1 MHPWQQSQKH
11 KPGHDGR
18 PNHLQHHPAFLAV
31 SLFVRAFPS
40 WPLDRLPYREREGYN
55 TTHMKDRRG
64 SSGGVERF
72 AVFPFSMGCMSQS
85 AVSVA
90 DPSEKKPQGDPSS
103 SSATATT
110 TARTAGSSED
120 GAGETVKE
128 KAAVAAASPGLVA
141 AGVSRLM
148 KGIKSLSL
156 MFAGD
161 GGDEEEEEREMVIGY
176 PTDVQHV
183 GHIGWDGHNKVGAM
197 GMVNAFSL
205 PSSLSLRQLEMAMDQ
220 AAHASA

>member
-1 MHPWQQSQKH
+1 
-11 KPGHDGR
+11 
-18 PNHLQHHPAFLAV
+18 
-31 SLFVRAFPS
+31 
-40 WPLDRLPYREREGYN
+40 
-55 TTHMKDRRG
+55 MKDRRG
-64 SSGGVERF
+64 SSGGGDRF
-72 AVFPFSMGCMSQS
+72 GVFPFSMGCMSQS

-103 SSATATT
+103 SSSATAPSKFLIDDHDRVQIEFIIVSIILLFN
-110 TARTAGSSED
+110 ADAAAGSSED
-120 GAGETVKE
+120 GAGETVNKE
-128 KAAVAAASPGLVA
+128 KAAVAPASPGLVA

-156 MFAGD
+156 MFA
-161 GGDEEEEEREMVIGY
+161 GDEEEEEREMVIGY

>member
-1 MHPWQQSQKH
+1 
-11 KPGHDGR
+11 
-18 PNHLQHHPAFLAV
+18 
-31 SLFVRAFPS
+31 
-40 WPLDRLPYREREGYN
+40 
-55 TTHMKDRRG
+55 MKDRRG
-64 SSGGVERF
+64 SSGGGDRF

-90 DPSEKKPQGDPSS
+90 DPSEKKPQGVPSSS
-103 SSATATT
+103 SSATAPSKFLIDDHDRVQIEFIIVSIILLFN
-110 TARTAGSSED
+110 ADAAAGSSED
-120 GAGETVKE
+120 GAGETVNKE
-128 KAAVAAASPGLVA
+128 KAAVAPASPGLVA

-148 KGIKSLSL
+148 KGIRSLSL

-161 GGDEEEEEREMVIGY
+161 DEGEEEREMVIGY

>member
-1 MHPWQQSQKH
+1 M
-11 KPGHDGR
+11 
-18 PNHLQHHPAFLAV
+18 
-31 SLFVRAFPS
+31 
-40 WPLDRLPYREREGYN
+40 
-55 TTHMKDRRG
+55 
-64 SSGGVERF
+64 
-72 AVFPFSMGCMSQS
+72 
-85 AVSVA
+85 
-90 DPSEKKPQGDPSS
+90 
-103 SSATATT
+103 
-110 TARTAGSSED
+110 
-120 GAGETVKE
+120 VKE
-128 KAAVAAASPGLVA
+128 KAAVAASPGLVA

-161 GGDEEEEEREMVIGY
+161 EGDEEEEEREMVIGY

-183 GHIGWDGHNKVGAM
+183 GHIGWDGHNKVGGAM

>member
-1 MHPWQQSQKH
+1 
-11 KPGHDGR
+11 
-18 PNHLQHHPAFLAV
+18 
-31 SLFVRAFPS
+31 
-40 WPLDRLPYREREGYN
+40 
-55 TTHMKDRRG
+55 MKDRRG
-64 SSGGVERF
+64 SSGGGDRF

-90 DPSEKKPQGDPSS
+90 DPTEKKHQSDPSS
-103 SSATATT
+103 SSASATT
-110 TARTAGSSED
+110 TAQTAGSEE
-120 GAGETVKE
+120 GVGETVKE
-128 KAAVAAASPGLVA
+128 KAAAAAAASPGLVA

-161 GGDEEEEEREMVIGY
+161 EDDEEEEEREMVIGY

-183 GHIGWDGHNKVGAM
+183 GHIGWDGHNKVSGGAM

>member
-1 MHPWQQSQKH
+1 
-11 KPGHDGR
+11 
-18 PNHLQHHPAFLAV
+18 
-31 SLFVRAFPS
+31 
-40 WPLDRLPYREREGYN
+40 
-55 TTHMKDRRG
+55 MKDRRG
-64 SSGGVERF
+64 SSGGGDRF
-72 AVFPFSMGCMSQS
+72 TVFPFSMGCMSQS

-90 DPSEKKPQGDPSS
+90 DPSEKKPQNDPSS
-103 SSATATT
+103 SSVSATT
-110 TARTAGSSED
+110 TAQTGSED
-120 GAGETVKE
+120 GAGEMVKE
-128 KAAVAAASPGLVA
+128 KAAAAAATPQSPGLVA

-161 GGDEEEEEREMVIGY
+161 EEDEEEEREMVIGY

-183 GHIGWDGHNKVGAM
+183 GHIGWDGHNKVGGGAM

>member
-1 MHPWQQSQKH
+1 
-11 KPGHDGR
+11 
-18 PNHLQHHPAFLAV
+18 
-31 SLFVRAFPS
+31 
-40 WPLDRLPYREREGYN
+40 
-55 TTHMKDRRG
+55 MKDRRG
-64 SSGGVERF
+64 SSGGGDRF

-103 SSATATT
+103 SSSATAPSKFLIDDHDRVQIEFIIVSIILLFN
-110 TARTAGSSED
+110 ADVAAGSSED
-120 GAGETVKE
+120 GAGETVNKE
-128 KAAVAAASPGLVA
+128 KAAVAPASPGLVA

-161 GGDEEEEEREMVIGY
+161 DEEEEEREMVIGY

-197 GMVNAFSL
+197 GMVNDFSL

>member
-1 MHPWQQSQKH
+1 M
-11 KPGHDGR
+11 
-18 PNHLQHHPAFLAV
+18 V
-31 SLFVRAFPS
+31 SIILLNA
-40 WPLDRLPYREREGYN
+40 
-55 TTHMKDRRG
+55 
-64 SSGGVERF
+64 
-72 AVFPFSMGCMSQS
+72 A
-85 AVSVA
+85 
-90 DPSEKKPQGDPSS
+90 
-103 SSATATT
+103 
-110 TARTAGSSED
+110 AGSSED
-120 GAGETVKE
+120 GAGETSKE
-128 KAAVAAASPGLVA
+128 KSAVAPASPGLVA

-161 GGDEEEEEREMVIGY
+161 EEEEEEREMVIGY